1 LTIQD
6 VENRL
11 WDSADELR
19 ANSGL
24 KESEY
29 SIPVLGLIFLKYADS
44 RFSQVEAEL
53 AGKSSGRRRV
63 GKTDYQARGVM
74 YLPPDARFATLL
86 ELEEGKDPLRDQPA
100 ASPGA
105 NSDSRKAGQNP
116 KTDLFAVR
124 VKTDP
129 SVIIARR
136 WWPWGRRAI
145 PADRRNGVGGVLRF
159 HAAGC
164 GTADDLPGAY
174 AWTVLDFGRAT
185 TKRRHDERT

>member
-1 LTIQD
+1 M
-6 VENRL
+6 
-11 WDSADELR
+11 DSADELR

-53 AGKSSGRRRV
+53 AGKGSGRRKV

-74 YLPPDARFATLL
+74 YLPPDAPFATLL

-116 KTDLFAVR
+116 KTDPFAVR
-124 VKTDP
+124 VK
-129 SVIIARR
+129 
-136 WWPWGRRAI
+136 
-145 PADRRNGVGGVLRF
+145 N
-159 HAAGC
+159 
-164 GTADDLPGAY
+164 
-174 AWTVLDFGRAT
+174 
-185 TKRRHDERT
+185 